1 MEETKE
7 YSIAKPE
14 VCIINVY
21 PSCMFRC
28 KMCYIWKRKD
38 SLLMS
43 FEKIKGFIDAL
54 AEFTDRKV
62 EINFTGGEPLL
73 RGDIL
78 DLISVSSKHGIPTS
92 LCTNGYLIDYA
103 MAKRLS
109 ESGLKG
115 LAISLDSLDEQTHD
129 ALRGKPGSYKK
140 IMQAF
145 EHLSNFTSE
154 EFKINIQTII
164 TQQNLNGLVELAK
177 WVQKCDNVCGIY
189 YMAVVQPLDV
199 EQIDNWYREDLYK
212 SLWPQDIGEM
222 GVVIN
227 DLIRIKSQERHPKI
241 INSIAQLKAFKS
253 YFEYP
258 EEFLKK
264 ISCNLGK
271 YTLNVDYLGDTSACF
286 RLGSIGNI
294 CRDGIRDMWYSEKAA
309 KIRQMME
316 GCNKNCNFL
325 INSYQKETNNESD
338 LRLKEQVMS
347 LDLSY
352 NKSSSKACSMRSD
365 NTCQIR
371 HMMKCCN
378 KNCNFVTDSYQ
389 KETDNGSGLS
399 LGEQA
404 LELGSGCKKSPKA
417 CLIRVVN
424 TCFMRCK
431 MCSSWQKKKTS
442 QELTNEE
449 WKRFIYALK
458 EIVPSWIPISF
469 AGSGEPLAR
478 EGILD
483 LIEVAV
489 KKGFIAQM
497 LTNGYLV
504 DQDMASRLGNAGL
517 RGLAISLDSTKEQTH
532 DFLRGKEG
540 TFRRIMKAIGYL
552 RKNKVGITLM
562 TTIMGKN
569 LDEIID
575 LVMWAAQERIEV
587 RFQAVSKPF
596 ETDLDDGWY
605 KKDEWKFLW
614 PGDANKVREVIDELI
629 RLKELG
635 HEILNPL
642 GQLEMFKA
650 YFENPQKPYRL
661 RRCNLGDY
669 LMDIDIYGNLNPCS
683 SMGTWGNIK
692 ETHIR
697 DLWYS
702 AKAESFREKI
712 YNCQKPC
719 HYLINCYY
727 EE

>member
-1 MEETKE
+1 MEENKE
-7 YSIAKPE
+7 YLIAKPE

-28 KMCYIWKRKD
+28 KMCYIWKRKATPI
-38 SLLMS
+38 MS
-43 FEKIKGFIDAL
+43 FEKIKGFIDSL
-54 AEFTDRKV
+54 AEFTDKKV

-73 RGDIL
+73 REDIL
-78 DLISVSSKHGIPTS
+78 DLIYASSKHGISTS
-92 LCTNGYLIDYA
+92 LCTNGYLIDSV

-109 ESGLKG
+109 ESGLRG

-129 ALRGKPGSYKK
+129 ALRGKPGSYRR

-145 EHLSNFTSE
+145 ECLSYFTSE
-154 EFKINIQTII
+154 EFKVNIQTII
-164 TQQNLNGLVELAK
+164 TQQNLKGLVELAK

-189 YMAVVQPLDV
+189 YMAIVQPLDV
-199 EQIDNWYREDLYK
+199 GQIDNWHREDLYR
-212 SLWPQDIGEM
+212 SLWPQDIEE
-222 GVVIN
+222 VSAVID
-227 DLIRIKSQERHPKI
+227 DLIRLKSQERHPKI

-253 YFEYP
+253 YFAYP
-258 EEFLKK
+258 EDFLKK

-271 YTLNVDYLGDTSACF
+271 YTLNVDYLGDASACF
-286 RLGSIGNI
+286 RLGSIGNV
-294 CRDGIRDMWYSEKAA
+294 CRDDIRDMWFSDKAA

-325 INSYQKETNNESD
+325 INSYKKETNDESD
-338 LRLKEQVMS
+338 LMLKEQARS
-347 LDLSY
+347 LDIGY
-352 NKSSSKACSMRSD
+352 NKSSKACSMRAA

-371 HMMKCCN
+371 HMMKNCN
-378 KNCNFVTDSYQ
+378 KNCNFLTDPLK
-389 KETDNGSGLS
+389 KETNAESGFS
-399 LGEQA
+399 PKEQVLG
-404 LELGSGCKKSPKA
+404 LGSGYNKSPRA

-449 WKRFIYALK
+449 WKRFIYSLK

-504 DQDMASRLGNAGL
+504 DEVMANRLANAGL

-532 DFLRGKEG
+532 DFLRGKQG
-540 TFRRIMKAIGYL
+540 TFSRIMKAIDYL
-552 RKNKVGITLM
+552 RKNKVGVTLM
-562 TTIMGKN
+562 TTIMGEN
-569 LDEIID
+569 LDDIID
-575 LVMWAAQERIEV
+575 LVKWVAQERVEV
-587 RFQAVSKPF
+587 RFQAISKPF
-596 ETDLDDGWY
+596 ETDLDDDWY
-605 KKDEWKFLW
+605 KRDEWKFLW
-614 PGDANKVREVIDELI
+614 PGDVNKTKEVMDELI
-629 RLKELG
+629 RLKESG
-635 HEILNPL
+635 YAILNPA

-692 ETHIR
+692 ETRIR